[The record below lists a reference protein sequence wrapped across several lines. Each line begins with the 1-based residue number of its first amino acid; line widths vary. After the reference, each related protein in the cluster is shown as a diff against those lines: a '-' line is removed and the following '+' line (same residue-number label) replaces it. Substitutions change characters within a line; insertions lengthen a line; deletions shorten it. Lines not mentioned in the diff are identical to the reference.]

1 MTGLV
6 AAVVAVLGWSVYATL
21 AHGVKGAPV
30 YTVLL
35 WEFVAAAIGTFLVA
49 LFLARRA
56 GRPFKTTPRSVAIAS
71 VGQFGFNV
79 FFLAALP
86 FAPTTHVNLTAY
98 LWPAMVVLALPLI
111 ERTPF
116 RPAAGLGALLGF
128 AGVAVLIWEP
138 GALQRSGEP
147 AGYLLAL
154 ACGGSWAAYS
164 LLRRFA
170 PDETAP
176 TLAVSFAVCAAG
188 AGATALMRGDA
199 LLPSPDVLIA
209 ALAIGLIPIALANS
223 AWDVAIR
230 SGESGRAALLSYG
243 VPVLSTALIVAWTE
257 LEADLALALGAALVT
272 LGVSLPELVDRRR
285 RGRGRGRMGRP
296 AP

>member
-1 MTGLV
+1 MTGTL

-30 YTVLL
+30 FPVLF
-35 WEFVAAAIGTFLVA
+35 WEFVAAAIGTGCAA
-49 LFLARRA
+49 LILAKRT
-56 GRPFKTTPRSVAIAS
+56 GRPVRTSPRSVAIAS
-71 VGQFGFNV
+71 LGQFGFNV

-98 LWPAMVVLALPLI
+98 LWPAMVVLALPLVA
-111 ERTPF
+111 RAPF
-116 RPAAGLGALLGF
+116 RPSAAVGTLLGF

-138 GALQRSGEP
+138 GALERSGQP
-147 AGYLLAL
+147 LGYLLAL
-154 ACGGSWAAYS
+154 ACGASWAAYS

-176 TLAVSFAVCAAG
+176 TLAASFTVCAIG
-188 AGATALMRGDA
+188 AAAIALTLGDP
-199 LLPSPDVLIA
+199 LLPPTPVLLSA
-209 ALAIGLIPIALANS
+209 AAIGLIPIALANS

-230 SGESGRAALLSYG
+230 TGESGRAALLSYA
-243 VPVLSTALIVAWTE
+243 VPILSTALIVAWTE
-257 LEADLALALGAALVT
+257 LQADLALALAAALVT
-272 LGVSLPELVDRRR
+272 LGVSLPELTARRR
-285 RGRGRGRMGRP
+285 RRIGTP